1 MFNFITIWG
10 EYIWASVA
18 ASSTTAI
25 QTLPVGLLYFRGEYG
40 VEWGPF
46 AAAITIIILPL
57 LAVFIYLQRY
67 FIQGLDGGSREGII
81 SGGVAAM
88 YLALRNQAVLRRS
101 VVDTMR
107 LFKAMGYGGIE
118 LELVRGLT
126 DVLALDYLDDFF
138 IEKVNEVSQEL
149 SFPVTAVSCHQ
160 NYVTDDFTFETT
172 KRLIRTA
179 PKYHTDLVIVS
190 TAISDYEKE
199 KHPELYDVLD
209 IRTKELCNV
218 AEEAGVRFTI
228 EIEPHQL
235 LNNLKSFF
243 RVAEKVKSPN
253 FKLNFDIGHVFLSEG
268 GNLFKAIDDAKEFIV
283 YSMLRI

>member
-1 MFNFITIWG
+1 
-10 EYIWASVA
+10 
-18 ASSTTAI
+18 
-25 QTLPVGLLYFRGEYG
+25 
-40 VEWGPF
+40 
-46 AAAITIIILPL
+46 
-57 LAVFIYLQRY
+57 
-67 FIQGLDGGSREGII
+67 
-81 SGGVAAM
+81 M

-101 VVDTMR
+101 AVDTMR

-283 YSMLRI
+283 YSHVENMIMGEHAHKLPWDGDIDLLAVYRKMKETCYDGPVSLDLYLQDYETVAKDCLDYINREVFSKL